1 MDKQTLIAKMK
12 EMAAA
17 PSCCPELKEAV
28 AAYIDAF
35 GTPNEKTAAKNLL
48 AEIKEDITT
57 VDGLVAFAHSP
68 QAAEIFGEGIK
79 GFIAHAEELKAS
91 GAEYCDCAACAINLP
106 IAEKRTLH
114 PSKRRYARINLT
126 HV

>member
-17 PSCCPELKEAV
+17 PSCCPELKAAV
-28 AAYIDAF
+28 DAYIDAF
-35 GTPNEKTAAKNLL
+35 GTPEEKTAAKNLL
-48 AEIKEDITT
+48 AEIKEDVTT
-57 VDGLVAFAHSP
+57 VDDLVVFAKSP

-91 GAEYCDCAACAINLP
+91 GAEYCDCAACAKGLIILKNKNVLL
-106 IAEKRTLH
+106 A
-114 PSKRRYARINLT
+114 
-126 HV
+126 